1 MFELFNEKHQK
12 ISNDIFEYA
21 KTNFLSVRDK
31 IESEEII
38 PPAIYRNMA
47 NLGWYGIAI
56 PEIHQGMGA
65 SHLSRFLAIEQV
77 SRISGAIGGALQSAI
92 LGTAMVQ
99 YYGSNTQQKK
109 WLPRFATGDDVISIC
124 ITEPDSGSHILGMN
138 TIAQRDGD
146 DYVLNGLKCW
156 IANSHIATVHGVI
169 ARTSEGSNGLSA
181 FLVEKDRVGV
191 RPGRANDNTGLRG
204 FNLGEVIFEN
214 CRVPVINRIGV
225 EGMGLEIIQALNFYG
240 RSLRWLDMLDI
251 LRVGSLELLEMV
263 VKREHTVPFLYPESP
278 EFQAI
283 PEVFATGYMVGLME
297 WCCIRSLI
305 PALES
310 GEGSLGTKIN
320 INHIAAT
327 PAGCCVKV
335 EATIKSIDGRQI
347 LWDVV
352 VRDELN
358 LIGQGEIGRS
368 IVQWNKFN
376 NKLNE
381 KNYNLALLKK
391 INN

>member
-1 MFELFNEKHQK
+1 M
-12 ISNDIFEYA
+12 
-21 KTNFLSVRDK
+21 
-31 IESEEII
+31 
-38 PPAIYRNMA
+38 
-47 NLGWYGIAI
+47 
-56 PEIHQGMGA
+56 
-65 SHLSRFLAIEQV
+65 
-77 SRISGAIGGALQSAI
+77 
-92 LGTAMVQ
+92 
-99 YYGSNTQQKK
+99 
-109 WLPRFATGDDVISIC
+109 
-124 ITEPDSGSHILGMN
+124 
-138 TIAQRDGD
+138 
-146 DYVLNGLKCW
+146 
-156 IANSHIATVHGVI
+156 
-169 ARTSEGSNGLSA
+169 
-181 FLVEKDRVGV
+181 
-191 RPGRANDNTGLRG
+191 
-204 FNLGEVIFEN
+204 
-214 CRVPVINRIGV
+214 PVINRIGV

-240 RSLRWLDMLDI
+240 RSLRRLDMLDI

-335 EATIKSIDGRQI
+335 EATIKSIVGRQI